1 ITCIPL
7 PLHTGHFSTAPLFP
21 GFETTTWFFFL
32 PSHLAQIT
40 FFCSASFLVMPLY
53 RSSRDTPNWCTT
65 FLLLKFKLM
74 VSFEASCPK
83 AHEQVRYRFGKKVT

>member
-7 PLHTGHFSTAPLFP
+7 PLHTGHYL
-21 GFETTTWFFFL
+21 FL

-40 FFCSASFLVMPLY
+40 FFCSASFLVIPLY

-65 FLLLKFKLM
+65 FLPLEEK
-74 VSFEASCPK
+74 E
-83 AHEQVRYRFGKKVT
+83 RD

>member
-21 GFETTTWFFFL
+21 GLKPLLIFL
-32 PSHLAQIT
+32 PSHFAQIT
-40 FFCSASFLVMPLY
+40 FFCSASFLVIPLY

-65 FLLLKFKLM
+65 FLL
-74 VSFEASCPK
+74 AIPPPT
-83 AHEQVRYRFGKKVT
+83 KKK

>member
-21 GFETTTWFFFL
+21 
-32 PSHLAQIT
+32 
-40 FFCSASFLVMPLY
+40 ASFLVIPLY

-65 FLLLKFKLM
+65 FLPLEKQKGNINTCSVLVKTN
-74 VSFEASCPK
+74 VHAQS
-83 AHEQVRYRFGKKVT
+83 H